1 MTKIREAQ
9 GADILAM
16 VDLMESR
23 RNQLQSYQPVF
34 WNKAKDSAEKTV
46 SWFEELIVSD
56 KAICL
61 IGEEGDQFDGFLI
74 ATETPAP
81 RVYDPGGATWTIDD
95 FAVSQDSS
103 WARTGGA
110 LLRDVKERLKAN
122 GVRQIVVVNV
132 VNDLYQRQILEEA
145 GLDSTTLWFTQTL

>member
-9 GADILAM
+9 HTDISAM
-16 VDLMESR
+16 VDLIESR
-23 RNQLQSYQPVF
+23 RIQLQSYQPVL
-34 WNKAKDSAEKTV
+34 WNKAKDSAEKTAA
-46 SWFEELIVSD
+46 WFEQLINSD

-61 IGEEGDQFDGFLI
+61 IGEQDDQFDGFLI

-81 RVYDPGGATWTIDD
+81 PVYDPGGAMWTIDD
-95 FAVSQDSS
+95 FAVSRDLS
-103 WARTGGA
+103 WTRTGGA

-122 GVRQIVVVNV
+122 GVRQIVVVNA